1 MEPAVLGRMCAG
13 GDYDET
19 VDNSMGRG
27 LNAPDFMMRRRR
39 RTRRRKAR

>member
-19 VDNSMGRG
+19 VDKCAMKERCYDIELGGNV
-27 LNAPDFMMRRRR
+27 D
-39 RTRRRKAR
+39 TDV